1 MHNSPVLT
9 PASVII
15 SKTSEK
21 ETVSIKVK
29 PLVTHL
35 DDTSFVK
42 SFYFHFVFYL
52 RSNIKTGKNKNKLQ
66 YIKKRRWGAP
76 ITLDS
81 SKYVY
86 TRRDIHSAW
95 IFWLYPTKYESD
107 FKTYL
112 SSGQNKIELLK
123 FEQPWLL
130 SWIKNNIIRI
140 ENNIIRIENN
150 IIRIENN
157 LKRPTINV
165 NSRKTIARIKICSA
179 TLVKPENLLKTKTQE
194 NYKQTMKIQLPTTY
208 LLIKEL
214 STDAVSRIVAWALLV
229 HT

>member
-123 FEQPWLL
+123 FEQPWL
-130 SWIKNNIIRI
+130 SSSIK
-140 ENNIIRIENN
+140 NN